1 MPRRPQCAKRILLLA
16 AALAVLT
23 DRADS
28 VTTFIY
34 EPSPYLGSFD
44 SPFYGGIQAGTIYL
58 EDFEDGELNTPFV
71 IANDINHDPS
81 NRWIS
86 RTVHTANPSARAY
99 SVDEDDGLLGDFM
112 GFGGDAL
119 ANRSVGSSS
128 DIHEFLFSPDA
139 LGNYPKFV
147 GFVVTDPED
156 YLDEDVF
163 VTMLDPDG
171 NDVLEEERFDP
182 SDWPFQGSIDTRSHR
197 FIGGYSDTGIASL
210 RIEGVD
216 QLDHLQYG
224 SAIPE
229 PSAWLLSACG
239 FVLLILRRSR

>member
-1 MPRRPQCAKRILLLA
+1 
-16 AALAVLT
+16 
-23 DRADS
+23 
-28 VTTFIY
+28 
-34 EPSPYLGSFD
+34 
-44 SPFYGGIQAGTIYL
+44 
-58 EDFEDGELNTPFV
+58 
-71 IANDINHDPS
+71 
-81 NRWIS
+81 
-86 RTVHTANPSARAY
+86 
-99 SVDEDDGLLGDFM
+99 M

-119 ANRSVGSSS
+119 ANRSVHRPRS

-182 SDWPFQGSIDTRSHR
+182 SEWPFQGSIDTRSHR
-197 FIGGYSDTGIASL
+197 FIGGFSDTGIASL

-216 QLDHLQYG
+216 QLDHLQ
-224 SAIPE
+224 
-229 PSAWLLSACG
+229 
-239 FVLLILRRSR
+239 

>member
-1 MPRRPQCAKRILLLA
+1 MLVAASLLPLA
-16 AALAVLT
+16 GGAQAI
-23 DRADS
+23 
-28 VTTFIY
+28 TTFIY
-34 EPSPYLGSFD
+34 QPSPYLGSFD

-58 EDFEDGELNTPFV
+58 EDFEDGILNTPYV
-71 IANDINHDPS
+71 IANDINQDPS

-86 RTVHTANPSARAY
+86 QTVHTGNPDGRAY

-119 ANRSVGSSS
+119 QSISQGGGFS
-128 DIHEFLFSPDA
+128 IHEFLFTLDP
-139 LGNYPKFV
+139 LGNFPKFV
-147 GFVVTDPED
+147 GFVVTRPED
-156 YLDEDVF
+156 FLDEDVF

-182 SDWPFQGSIDTRSHR
+182 GEWDTGFFVGDTRYHR

-210 RIEGVD
+210 RIEGVY

-229 PSAWLLSACG
+229 PSAWLLGLSGLA
-239 FVLLILRRSR
+239 LLVFRRSR